1 MQFDKKNI
9 LFFILLF
16 FFLAGFGQE
25 KKGRTVNDSTDI
37 YIKIKTY
44 SEKRKVTRTIYDWL
58 FKGSSNK
65 VVLKN
70 EREPIDYE
78 PYKDKIVRRI
88 IIDTKDPFGYSIT
101 DSTKVPRKWMEKVGN
116 TIHIQSKEFAI
127 KNFLLIKEKEVLDIP
142 KTRESARLLRTQDF
156 IRDAIIVPQE
166 LAHTKDSIDLV
177 ITSLDSW
184 SLIPEVSISK
194 RKAGGKLK
202 ERNFMGLGHRA
213 EFGYLRQ
220 LDEPANAFDAVY
232 TVPNIRNS
240 FIGVSGN
247 YSIDFENYFQKSISV
262 DRIFVSPFTKW
273 AGGIFTEERSTKRPV
288 FSDDNEVDYRD
299 IKFTATDFW
308 GAYAFLLTRDYT
320 EQDRF
325 TNLILSSRFYTVNYP
340 KRPSLQY
347 DPDHFFSAERFL
359 MGSISMSSREYI
371 EDYYIFKDGYTE
383 DVPVGSMYSLTIGT
397 HNKNNQNRFYGG
409 LRFSRGDYFNFGFLS
424 GNIEMGTFFNKGKT
438 EQSAISIQ
446 FNYFSKLISIGNWKF
461 RQFLKPQMIFGI
473 NRLDSPADRLSLNET
488 PYYTGSDGKVY
499 EEQYIGVIHG
509 FESHVFGNNKYV
521 LDIQTQF
528 YSPWA
533 LWGFRINPYA
543 NISLGMLTSQD
554 HSPGSNKLYGSFGL
568 GCIIRND
575 YLVFESFQFSFAFY
589 PDIPGEGKGLFKWN
603 SFDTSDFGFQDFSVS
618 KPRTVFYR

>member
-1 MQFDKKNI
+1 MFHKKNI
-9 LFFILLF
+9 LFFVF
-16 FFLAGFGQE
+16 FFIFLTGNGQE
-25 KKGRTVNDSTDI
+25 DKSKPVNDSTDI
-37 YIKIKTY
+37 YKKIETY
-44 SEKRKVTRTIYDWL
+44 SGKRKVTKTVYNWL
-58 FKGSSNK
+58 FKGSSK
-65 VVLKN
+65 KTILKG

-78 PYKDKIVRRI
+78 PYRDKIVRRI

-101 DSTKVPRKWMEKVGN
+101 DSTKTPNKWMEKAGN

-127 KNFLLIKEKEVLDIP
+127 KNFLLIKEKELLDIP
-142 KTRESARLLRTQDF
+142 RTKESARLLRTQDF
-156 IRDAIIVPQE
+156 IRDAIIVPKE
-166 LAHTKDSIDLV
+166 LTHTKDSIDLI

-202 ERNFMGLGHRA
+202 ERNFVGLGHQA

-220 LDEPANAFDAVY
+220 LDKPANAFDAVY
-232 TVPNIRNS
+232 TVPNIRNT

-247 YSIDFENYFQKSISV
+247 YSIDFENYFQKSLSV

-273 AGGIFTEERSTKRPV
+273 AGGVYTEERSIKRPLLN
-288 FSDDNEVDYRD
+288 SDFQIDYQD
-299 IKFTATDFW
+299 IRFTATDLW
-308 GAYAFLLTRDYT
+308 GAYAFLLTKDYS

-325 TNLILSSRFYTVNYP
+325 TNLILSSRFYSVDYP
-340 KRPSLQY
+340 KKIPAEY
-347 DPDHFFSAERFL
+347 DPINYFSAETFF
-359 MGSISMSSREYI
+359 MSSISLSSREYI

-383 DVPVGSMYSLTIGT
+383 DVPVGSMYSLTIGSQ
-397 HNKNNQNRFYGG
+397 NKNDQSRLYGG

-424 GNIEMGTFFNKGKT
+424 GNIELGTFFNKGKT

-446 FNYFSKLISIGNWKF
+446 LNYFSKLISVGNWKF

-488 PYYTGSDGKVY
+488 PYYNGSDGKVY
-499 EEQYIGVIHG
+499 EEQYIGVIRG

-543 NISLGMLTSQD
+543 NISLGMITNRE
-554 HSPGSNKLYGSFGL
+554 HTPGSNKLYSSFGL

-589 PDIPGEGKGLFKWN
+589 PSIPGEGKGLSKWN